1 MNIEDIIKRTIEEK
15 GYSVRQFSKEI
26 DMPYT
31 TLVTML
37 QNGINKSSLAN
48 VSKVTRALDLP
59 INNFLEDNYYIEEER
74 DIRNIPLIGR
84 IAAGL
89 PILAEENIEDYFA
102 IDSRIKADFCLRVKG
117 DSMVDLGINNDD
129 IVFVKRQ
136 ASLENGEIGAVLI
149 DDEATLKTFYKNGN
163 SIILQPANKNYEP
176 MVFTSG
182 NIRILGKLVAC
193 LSINK

>member
-1 MNIEDIIKRTIEEK
+1 MNIEDIIKKTIKEK

-37 QNGINKSSLAN
+37 QNGIDKSSLAN
-48 VSKVTRALDLP
+48 VSKVARALDLP
-59 INNFLEDNYYIEEER
+59 IGDFIETTPYMEEEK
-74 DIRNIPLIGR
+74 DVRNVPLLGR

-102 IDSRIKADFCLRVKG
+102 IDSRIKADFCLKVRG

-129 IVFVKRQ
+129 IVFIKRQ
-136 ASLENGEIGAVLI
+136 ASLENGEVGAVLI

-163 SIILQPANKNYEP
+163 SIILQPANKAYEP

-182 NIRILGKLVAC
+182 NIRILGRLVAC
-193 LSINK
+193 LSTNK

>member
-59 INNFLEDNYYIEEER
+59 INNFLENNYYIEEER

-129 IVFVKRQ
+129 IVFIKRQ

-163 SIILQPANKNYEP
+163 AIILQPANKNYEP
-176 MVFTSG
+176 MVYTSG

>member
-1 MNIEDIIKRTIEEK
+1 MNIEEMIKKTIKEK

-37 QNGINKSSLAN
+37 QNGIDKSSLAN
-48 VSKVTRALDLP
+48 VSKVFRALDLP
-59 INNFLEDNYYIEEER
+59 LGDFIEEIPYIEEEKEV
-74 DIRNIPLIGR
+74 RNIPLIGR

-117 DSMVDLGINNDD
+117 NSMVDLGINNDD
-129 IVFVKRQ
+129 IVFIKRQ

-149 DDEATLKTFYKNGN
+149 DDEATLKTFYKNDN

-176 MVFTSG
+176 MVYTSG

-193 LSINK
+193 LSINR